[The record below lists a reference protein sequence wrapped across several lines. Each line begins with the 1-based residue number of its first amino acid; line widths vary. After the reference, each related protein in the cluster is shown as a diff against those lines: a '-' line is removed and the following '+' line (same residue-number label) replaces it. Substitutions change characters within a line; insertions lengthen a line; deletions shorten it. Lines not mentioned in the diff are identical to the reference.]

1 MKENQKTNLELSKNL
16 NYALLNLK
24 QGIGEAN
31 SLEDKIY
38 FELTKQQ
45 IIEYIN
51 YAYTNIKNWKN
62 DYETNNYKLIANEY
76 KEIESIISQLEL
88 CLVEFENEFH
98 MEGISYS
105 IFQIGKIISNL
116 KKDSNKNGEWKA
128 NNKSDYPQI
137 VINMILKFMG
147 TKMV

>member
-24 QGIGEAN
+24 QDIEEAN
-31 SLEDKIY
+31 SLEDKAY

-105 IFQIGKIISNL
+105 IFQIGKIISDLMKEN
-116 KKDSNKNGEWKA
+116 D
-128 NNKSDYPQI
+128 KS
-137 VINMILKFMG
+137 G
-147 TKMV
+147 R

>member
-24 QGIGEAN
+24 QDIEKAN

-116 KKDSNKNGEWKA
+116 KKKSNKNDE
-128 NNKSDYPQI
+128 
-137 VINMILKFMG
+137 
-147 TKMV
+147 

>member
-24 QGIGEAN
+24 QDIEEAN
-31 SLEDKIY
+31 SLEDKVY

-45 IIEYIN
+45 IIEYIK
-51 YAYTNIKNWKN
+51 YSYTNIKNWKN

-116 KKDSNKNGEWKA
+116 KKERNKNGE
-128 NNKSDYPQI
+128 
-137 VINMILKFMG
+137 
-147 TKMV
+147 

>member
-1 MKENQKTNLELSKNL
+1 MKENQKTNLELSKNF

-24 QGIGEAN
+24 QDIGEAN

-116 KKDSNKNGEWKA
+116 KKKSNKNDE
-128 NNKSDYPQI
+128 
-137 VINMILKFMG
+137 
-147 TKMV
+147 

>member
-1 MKENQKTNLELSKNL
+1 MKENQKTNLEFSKNL

-24 QGIGEAN
+24 QDIEEAN

-116 KKDSNKNGEWKA
+116 KKER
-128 NNKSDYPQI
+128 NKSDE
-137 VINMILKFMG
+137 
-147 TKMV
+147 

>member
-24 QGIGEAN
+24 QDIEKAN

-116 KKDSNKNGEWKA
+116 KKDSNKNGE
-128 NNKSDYPQI
+128 
-137 VINMILKFMG
+137 
-147 TKMV
+147 

>member
-1 MKENQKTNLELSKNL
+1 MKENPKTNLELSKNL

-24 QGIGEAN
+24 QDIEEAN

-116 KKDSNKNGEWKA
+116 KKESDKNVE
-128 NNKSDYPQI
+128 
-137 VINMILKFMG
+137 
-147 TKMV
+147 

>member
-1 MKENQKTNLELSKNL
+1 MKENQKANLELSKNL

-24 QGIGEAN
+24 QDIEEAN

-76 KEIESIISQLEL
+76 KKIESIISQLEL
-88 CLVEFENEFH
+88 CLVEFENKFH

-116 KKDSNKNGEWKA
+116 KKESDKNVE
-128 NNKSDYPQI
+128 
-137 VINMILKFMG
+137 
-147 TKMV
+147 

>member
-24 QGIGEAN
+24 QDIEEAN

-116 KKDSNKNGEWKA
+116 KKKSNKSDEWKA
-128 NNKSDYPQI
+128 NNKSNYP
-137 VINMILKFMG
+137 K
-147 TKMV
+147 

>member
-24 QGIGEAN
+24 QDIEEAN
-31 SLEDKIY
+31 SLENKIY

-51 YAYTNIKNWKN
+51 YDYTNIKNWKN

-116 KKDSNKNGEWKA
+116 KKDSNKNGE
-128 NNKSDYPQI
+128 
-137 VINMILKFMG
+137 
-147 TKMV
+147 

>member
-24 QGIGEAN
+24 QDIEEAN
-31 SLEDKIY
+31 SLEDKAY

-51 YAYTNIKNWKN
+51 YSYTNIKNWKN

-116 KKDSNKNGEWKA
+116 KKESDKNGR
-128 NNKSDYPQI
+128 
-137 VINMILKFMG
+137 
-147 TKMV
+147 

>member
-24 QGIGEAN
+24 QDIEEAN

-116 KKDSNKNGEWKA
+116 KKESD
-128 NNKSDYPQI
+128 NN
-137 VINMILKFMG
+137 VE
-147 TKMV
+147 

>member
-24 QGIGEAN
+24 QDIEEAN
-31 SLEDKIY
+31 SLEDKVY

-45 IIEYIN
+45 IIEYIK
-51 YAYTNIKNWKN
+51 YSYTNIKNWKN

-116 KKDSNKNGEWKA
+116 KKERNKNAE
-128 NNKSDYPQI
+128 
-137 VINMILKFMG
+137 
-147 TKMV
+147 

>member
-1 MKENQKTNLELSKNL
+1 MKENQKANLELSKNL

-24 QGIGEAN
+24 QDIEEAN

-88 CLVEFENEFH
+88 CLVEFENKFH

-116 KKDSNKNGEWKA
+116 KKESDKNGE
-128 NNKSDYPQI
+128 
-137 VINMILKFMG
+137 
-147 TKMV
+147 

>member
-24 QGIGEAN
+24 QDIEEAN
-31 SLEDKIY
+31 NLEDKIY

-116 KKDSNKNGEWKA
+116 KKESNKNGE
-128 NNKSDYPQI
+128 
-137 VINMILKFMG
+137 
-147 TKMV
+147 

>member
-16 NYALLNLK
+16 NYVLLNLK
-24 QGIGEAN
+24 QDIEEAN

-116 KKDSNKNGEWKA
+116 KKDSNKNGE
-128 NNKSDYPQI
+128 
-137 VINMILKFMG
+137 
-147 TKMV
+147 

>member
-116 KKDSNKNGEWKA
+116 KKDSNKNGE
-128 NNKSDYPQI
+128 
-137 VINMILKFMG
+137 
-147 TKMV
+147 

>member
-24 QGIGEAN
+24 QDIEEAN
-31 SLEDKIY
+31 SLEDKVY

-51 YAYTNIKNWKN
+51 YSYTNIKNWKN

-116 KKDSNKNGEWKA
+116 KKESDKNAE
-128 NNKSDYPQI
+128 
-137 VINMILKFMG
+137 
-147 TKMV
+147 

>member
-1 MKENQKTNLELSKNL
+1 MKENQKANLELSKNL

-24 QGIGEAN
+24 QDIEEAN

-88 CLVEFENEFH
+88 CLVEFENKFH

-116 KKDSNKNGEWKA
+116 KKESDKNVE
-128 NNKSDYPQI
+128 
-137 VINMILKFMG
+137 
-147 TKMV
+147 

>member
-24 QGIGEAN
+24 QDIEEAN
-31 SLEDKIY
+31 SLEDKVY

-51 YAYTNIKNWKN
+51 YSYANIKNWKN

-116 KKDSNKNGEWKA
+116 KKE
-128 NNKSDYPQI
+128 SDE
-137 VINMILKFMG
+137 NAE
-147 TKMV
+147 

>member
-16 NYALLNLK
+16 NYVLLNLK
-24 QGIGEAN
+24 QDIEEAN

-116 KKDSNKNGEWKA
+116 KKDSDKNGE
-128 NNKSDYPQI
+128 
-137 VINMILKFMG
+137 
-147 TKMV
+147 

>member
-1 MKENQKTNLELSKNL
+1 MMKENQKTNLELSKNL

-24 QGIGEAN
+24 QDIEEAN

-38 FELTKQQ
+38 FELAKQQ

-62 DYETNNYKLIANEY
+62 DYETNNYKLIADEY

-116 KKDSNKNGEWKA
+116 KKESDKNGE
-128 NNKSDYPQI
+128 
-137 VINMILKFMG
+137 
-147 TKMV
+147 

>member
-24 QGIGEAN
+24 QDIEEAN

-88 CLVEFENEFH
+88 CLVEFESEFH

-116 KKDSNKNGEWKA
+116 KKKS
-128 NNKSDYPQI
+128 NKSDE
-137 VINMILKFMG
+137 
-147 TKMV
+147 

>member
-24 QGIGEAN
+24 QDIEEAN

-51 YAYTNIKNWKN
+51 YAYANIKNWKN

-76 KEIESIISQLEL
+76 KEIEAIISQLEL

-116 KKDSNKNGEWKA
+116 KKDSNKNGE
-128 NNKSDYPQI
+128 
-137 VINMILKFMG
+137 
-147 TKMV
+147 

>member
-24 QGIGEAN
+24 QDIEEAN

-38 FELTKQQ
+38 FELNKQQ

-116 KKDSNKNGEWKA
+116 KKERNKNGE
-128 NNKSDYPQI
+128 
-137 VINMILKFMG
+137 
-147 TKMV
+147 

>member
-1 MKENQKTNLELSKNL
+1 MKENQKTDLELSKNL

-24 QGIGEAN
+24 QDIEEAN

-116 KKDSNKNGEWKA
+116 KKERNKNAE
-128 NNKSDYPQI
+128 
-137 VINMILKFMG
+137 
-147 TKMV
+147 

>member
-24 QGIGEAN
+24 QDIEEAN
-31 SLEDKIY
+31 SLEDKVY

-51 YAYTNIKNWKN
+51 YSYTNIKNWKN

-105 IFQIGKIISNL
+105 IFQIGNIISNL
-116 KKDSNKNGEWKA
+116 KKESDKNAE
-128 NNKSDYPQI
+128 
-137 VINMILKFMG
+137 
-147 TKMV
+147 

>member
-1 MKENQKTNLELSKNL
+1 MKENQKANLELSKNL

-24 QGIGEAN
+24 QDIEEAN

-76 KEIESIISQLEL
+76 KKIESIISQLEL
-88 CLVEFENEFH
+88 CLVEFENKFH

-116 KKDSNKNGEWKA
+116 KKESDKNVEWKA
-128 NNKSDYPQI
+128 NNKS
-137 VINMILKFMG
+137 N
-147 TKMV
+147 

>member
-24 QGIGEAN
+24 QDIGEAN

-116 KKDSNKNGEWKA
+116 KKDSDKNGE
-128 NNKSDYPQI
+128 
-137 VINMILKFMG
+137 
-147 TKMV
+147 

>member
-24 QGIGEAN
+24 KDIEEAN

-116 KKDSNKNGEWKA
+116 KKESDKNVE
-128 NNKSDYPQI
+128 
-137 VINMILKFMG
+137 
-147 TKMV
+147 

>member
-1 MKENQKTNLELSKNL
+1 MEENKKANLELSKNL

-24 QGIGEAN
+24 QDIQEAN

-45 IIEYIN
+45 IVEYIN

-62 DYETNNYKLIANEY
+62 DYETDNYKLIANEY

-88 CLVEFENEFH
+88 CLVEFEDKFH

-116 KKDSNKNGEWKA
+116 KKESDKNVE
-128 NNKSDYPQI
+128 
-137 VINMILKFMG
+137 
-147 TKMV
+147 

>member
-24 QGIGEAN
+24 QDIEEAN

-38 FELTKQQ
+38 FELAKQQ

-62 DYETNNYKLIANEY
+62 HYETNNYKLIADEY

-116 KKDSNKNGEWKA
+116 KKDSNKNGE
-128 NNKSDYPQI
+128 
-137 VINMILKFMG
+137 
-147 TKMV
+147 

>member
-1 MKENQKTNLELSKNL
+1 MEENQKANLELSKNL

-24 QGIGEAN
+24 QDMKEAN

-38 FELTKQQ
+38 FELIKQQ

-76 KEIESIISQLEL
+76 KEIESIILQLEL
-88 CLVEFENEFH
+88 CLVEVEDKFH

-105 IFQIGKIISNL
+105 IFQIGKIISDL
-116 KKDSNKNGEWKA
+116 KKGSDKNVE
-128 NNKSDYPQI
+128 
-137 VINMILKFMG
+137 
-147 TKMV
+147 

>member
-1 MKENQKTNLELSKNL
+1 MKENKKTNLELSKNL
-16 NYALLNLK
+16 NYALSNLK
-24 QGIGEAN
+24 QDIEEAN

-51 YAYTNIKNWKN
+51 YSYTNIKNWKN
-62 DYETNNYKLIANEY
+62 DYETNNYKLITNEY

-98 MEGISYS
+98 IEGISYS

-116 KKDSNKNGEWKA
+116 KKESDKNVE
-128 NNKSDYPQI
+128 
-137 VINMILKFMG
+137 
-147 TKMV
+147 